1 MGGYSVVDTV
11 GDLRGASGAERMREA
26 RQLALLP
33 EDADAAEAEIERGRG
48 PGRPAGAVNRATRQM
63 RDFILK
69 NFSDPAVGLAVTG
82 LRSSLQSS
90 LEAAI
95 ALAGTL
101 GCKPIEALD
110 LMRKCSVD
118 LMPYVHSKQ
127 PLAVQLTG
135 RIAQLHIGLGEA
147 PERLGGDQVR
157 ELLDEFVR
165 GHVAELEDL
174 SDLEKV

>member
-1 MGGYSVVDTV
+1 MADTV
-11 GDLRGASGAERMREA
+11 GDLRGGNGADRQREA

-33 EDADAAEAEIERGRG
+33 EDADVAEAEIERARG
-48 PGRPAGAVNRATRQM
+48 PGRPSGAVNRATRQM
-63 RDFILK
+63 RDYILK

-82 LRSSLQSS
+82 LRSGLQAS

-95 ALAGTL
+95 AIAGTL

-135 RIAQLHIGLGEA
+135 RIAQLHIGLGQA
-147 PERLGGDQVR
+147 PERLAGDGLA
-157 ELLDEFVR
+157 ELLDEFAR
-165 GHVAELEDL
+165 GQVLELEDL
-174 SDLEKV
+174 SDLENVEETSG

>member
-1 MGGYSVVDTV
+1 MADTV
-11 GDLRGASGAERMREA
+11 GDLRGVNGADRQREA

-33 EDADAAEAEIERGRG
+33 EDADVAEAEIERARG
-48 PGRPAGAVNRATRQM
+48 PGRPSGAVNRATRQM
-63 RDFILK
+63 RDYILK

-135 RIAQLHIGLGEA
+135 KIAQLHIGLGQA
-147 PERLGGDQVR
+147 RLAGDGLA
-157 ELLDEFVR
+157 ELLDEFGR
-165 GHVAELEDL
+165 GHVVELEDL
-174 SDLEKV
+174 TELENVEETSG